1 MSADRKIVDGCEMV
15 EVEANPGYYRVK
27 YNESKFD
34 SMKLQNSGISLEE
47 AVADPKRRLI
57 ACNANILGV
66 A

>member
-15 EVEANPGYYRVK
+15 EVGANPGYYRVK

-47 AVADPKRRLI
+47 AVADTNRRLI
-57 ACNANILGV
+57 VCNANILGI